1 MTTLFGRSWW
11 GLVLRG
17 MLSILF
23 GIALFV
29 WPQAGILA
37 AVALFG
43 AFFLVDGILA
53 LINAF
58 RVKPGHERWWALLLE
73 GLVGIAIGV
82 IALIWP
88 PVTAIA
94 LLYLIAAWAIV
105 TGIFEII
112 SAIRFADVI
121 DNEWLLA
128 LSGLASIVF
137 GVLMAIWP
145 DAGATALMWVIGA
158 YAIVFGVL
166 LLIAGLRARS
176 AADQPKTQ
184 IA

>member
-17 MLSILF
+17 LLSILF

-29 WPQAGILA
+29 WPDASVLA
-37 AVALFG
+37 LVALFG

-53 LINAF
+53 LVNAF
-58 RVKPGHERWWALLLE
+58 RVRAGHERWWALLLE
-73 GLVGIAIGV
+73 GLMGIAIGIV
-82 IALIWP
+82 TLLWP
-88 PVTAIA
+88 DVTTVA

-112 SAIRFADVI
+112 GAIRFADVI

-145 DAGATALMWVIGA
+145 AAGATAVVWVIGG
-158 YAIVFGVL
+158 YAIVFGIL
-166 LLIAGLRARS
+166 MLIAGLRARS
-176 AADQPKTQ
+176 YADRTTMQP
-184 IA
+184 A